1 MRRKDKE
8 IKDKSAIEEILRQAA
23 VCRIAMCDGQTP
35 YVVPMCFGYAGDRL
49 YLHCAPE
56 GKKIDILRQNPRVC
70 FEVDVDQEL
79 IRGTQPCKWSLKYRS
94 VIGFG
99 NAVLVEDLKEKQRA
113 LDVLMEHFG
122 GEAYSYPEDVLGRVT
137 IIRIDIE
144 SLTGKQAGYPVTG
157 GGADNAQQ
165 T

>member
-8 IKDKSAIEEILRQAA
+8 IKDKSAIEEILRQTA

-49 YLHCAPE
+49 YLHCAAE

-79 IRGTQPCKWSLKYRS
+79 VRGAQPCNWSLRYRS

-99 NAVLVEDLKEKQRA
+99 NAVLIEDLKEKQRA
-113 LDVLMEHFG
+113 LDVLMDHFG
-122 GEAYSYPEDVLGRVT
+122 GEASSYPDDVLGRIT

-144 SLTGKQAGYPVTG
+144 SLTGKQAGYPVAG
-157 GGADNAQQ
+157 VGADNAQQ

>member
-8 IKDKSAIEEILRQAA
+8 IKDKSAIEEILRQAV

-49 YLHCAPE
+49 YFHCAPE
-56 GKKIDILRQNPRVC
+56 GKKIDILKENPRVC

-79 IRGTQPCKWSLKYRS
+79 VRGTQPCKWSFKYRS
-94 VIGFG
+94 VVGFG
-99 NAVLVEDLKEKQRA
+99 SAVFVEDLNEKKRA

-122 GEAYSYPEDVLGRVT
+122 GEASSYPDDVLGRVT
-137 IIRIDIE
+137 IIRVDIE
-144 SLTGKQAGYPVTG
+144 SLTGKQSGYPVAG
-157 GGADNAQQ
+157 VGADNAQQ